1 MSWRCQLLLN
11 EGTTLYVAYPWT
23 KTYKFFL
30 CWLCYSIVF
39 VINFRNRVKT
49 TIAFQSECASD
60 EAERRAVD
68 LLISGKVRSL
78 ADMTKAVDSVN
89 AQAVQKV
96 RVV

>member
-1 MSWRCQLLLN
+1 M
-11 EGTTLYVAYPWT
+11 
-23 KTYKFFL
+23 
-30 CWLCYSIVF
+30 
-39 VINFRNRVKT
+39 INFRNRVKT

-96 RVV
+96 RVVCVK